1 MTVNISE
8 PEKLLPIDGIR
19 LAAGAAGIKKS
30 GATDIVLIE
39 ICEGA
44 RCSAVFTQ
52 NRFRAAPVL
61 ISEKHIKQAS
71 PRLLMIN
78 SGNANAGTGESG
90 YRNAV
95 KTCELAAAQLGCS
108 VEEVLPFS
116 TGVIGEHLPV
126 ECFLNALPSIVQSL
140 ASDYWLSAAKGIMTT
155 DTVAKAVSRQ
165 IEIDGEVI
173 TITGIAKG
181 SGMIKPNMATMLGY
195 IATDAAI
202 DHALLSDCL
211 KSSVESSFNSITVDG
226 DTSTNDSCV
235 LIATG
240 RSAVSEINKRDERY
254 EVFIKALNEVMQ
266 FLAQAIIRDAE
277 GVTKFVEITVSS
289 AESYNDAKTVAYTVA
304 HSPLVKTALFASD
317 PNWGRILAAVGR
329 AEVDNINVA
338 SLSIF
343 LGDVCIV
350 KNGGRD
356 PAYTEEAGQ
365 TVMSQDEI
373 AITIDMAQGDQ
384 QATVWTSDLS
394 YDYVKI
400 NAEYRS

>member
-8 PEKLLPIDGIR
+8 PAQLLPISGIR
-19 LAAGAAGIKKS
+19 LAACAAGIKKNA
-30 GATDIVLIE
+30 ATDIVLIE

-44 RCSAVFTQ
+44 ACSAVFTQ

-78 SGNANAGTGESG
+78 SGNANAGTGDSG
-90 YRNAV
+90 YNNAII
-95 KTCELAAAQLGCS
+95 TCELAAAELGCS
-108 VEEVLPFS
+108 IEEVLPFS
-116 TGVIGEHLPV
+116 TGIIGENLPV
-126 ECFLNALPSIVQSL
+126 KCFSDALPGLVQSL
-140 ASDYWLSAAKGIMTT
+140 ASDYWLPAAKGIMTT

-165 IEIDGEVI
+165 VEIDGEVI

-195 IATDAAI
+195 IATDAKV
-202 DHALLSDCL
+202 DSDLLSDCL

-240 RSAVSEINKRDERY
+240 RSAVSEINGKDHRY
-254 EVFIKALNEVMQ
+254 DIFIKALNEVMQ

-277 GVTKFVEITVSS
+277 GVTKFVEITVTN
-289 AESYNDAKTVAYTVA
+289 AESYKDAKTVAYTVA

-329 AEVDNINVA
+329 AEIDTINVEN
-338 SLSIF
+338 LSIY

-356 PAYTEEAGQ
+356 TDYTEEAGQ
-365 TVMSQDEI
+365 AVMSQDEI
-373 AITIDMAQGDQ
+373 TITIDMAQSDKN
-384 QATVWTSDLS
+384 ATVWTSDLS
-394 YDYVKI
+394 YGYVKI